1 MYDKCL
7 DVNKYRDWLIAQA
20 KGGAQYW
27 YGAVYQRATA
37 SLLASKRKQYPAH
50 YTSGR
55 MAKYNR
61 DISNG
66 VFVGD
71 CVNGAVKGAIW
82 TDLGAHPI
90 KYKSH
95 GCPDTNADGMFDLCA
110 KAGQHGGIDTL
121 PNKPGI
127 LLHKNGHVGVTIGDG
142 KAVEFRGFA
151 YGCVITN
158 VKDRGWKDWAMLP
171 WVDYAQQSVAPVDKP
186 VDKGDKPVDKPKTYK
201 TTGNVWARTE
211 PIVRDETR
219 LYVIKRDTVVDVVKP
234 CDGWTMIRTNDGKL
248 AYVSNKYLKEE

>member
-1 MYDKCL
+1 MVDKCL

-20 KGGAQYW
+20 EGGAQYW

-37 SLLASKRKQYPAH
+37 SLLASKARQYPAH
-50 YTSGR
+50 YTAGR

-61 DISNG
+61 DVKMG

-82 TDLGAHPI
+82 TDLGTHPI
-90 KYKSH
+90 SYKSH
-95 GCPDTNADGMFDLCA
+95 SCPDTNADGMYNLCA
-110 KAGQHGGIDTL
+110 KAGPHGTIDTV
-121 PNKPGI
+121 PDQPGI
-127 LLHKNGHVGVTIGDG
+127 LLHKRGHVGVTIGDG

-151 YGCVITN
+151 YGCVITK

-171 WVDYAQQSVAPVDKP
+171 WVDYDAQPVDKP

-201 TTGNVWARTE
+201 TTGNVWARTA
-211 PIVRDETR
+211 PIVHDDTR
-219 LYVIKRDTVVDVVKP
+219 LCVIHRDSVVDVIQP
-234 CDGWTMIRTNDGKL
+234 CDGWTMIRTDEGRV
-248 AYVSNKYLKEE
+248 AYVSSKFLKGE